1 MPRYISPQVQYFD
14 SLGVPLNAGKLFFYE
29 PSTLVLKNTYSD
41 SSLAV
46 PNTNPVILAV
56 NGSPSVDIWLNGT
69 YRVILKD
76 SLDNVIWDKDPV
88 GGDNSDRVP
97 WTNWVS
103 GITYD
108 TGNVVVA
115 SNDRYYVAI
124 QEPNLNQDPTTSPAW
139 WSEIRLL
146 RVYNASETYP
156 ANTVIQDTS
165 GFLWRSKV
173 LTAGAAPVLGS
184 AFWEPAIDGFA
195 ALSDQSTI
203 TNIASGAL
211 AKNRFYRLTAAGPFT
226 LPLASTTNSGDKIFI
241 VHDPDVEPA
250 VNASGGDVIRFGTT
264 VLSAANYT
272 GVVLN
277 VGFSCI
283 FVSNGTRWELN

>member
-29 PSTLVLKNTYSD
+29 PSTLVLKDTYSD

-97 WTNWVS
+97 WSNWVS

-124 QEPNLNQDPTTSPAW
+124 QEPNLNQDPISSPAW

-165 GFLWRSKV
+165 GFLWRSKA
-173 LTAGAAPVLGS
+173 LTAGDAPVLGS
-184 AFWEPAIDGFA
+184 AFWEPAITGFT
-195 ALSDQSTI
+195 ALSDQLTI

-211 AKNRFYRLTAAGPFT
+211 LKNRFYRLTAAGPFT
-226 LPLASTTNSGDKIFI
+226 LPLISSTVSGDKIFI
-241 VHDPDVEPA
+241 VHDPDMEPVINVSGTDQIRIA
-250 VNASGGDVIRFGTT
+250 VSTTSG
-264 VLSAANYT
+264 ANYT
-272 GVVLN
+272 GILLN

-283 FVSNGTRWELN
+283 LTSNGTRWELN